1 MKTNSD
7 SLSHMPSIK
16 IYPSFLSVFS
26 GAIAGALRIT
36 TTRPSA
42 ASLGLLALVLLQLA
56 PGRAHA
62 SRPYVPTNTKLQE
75 QQLTSIAAA
84 PNGGFWIQK
93 DQWNSNRDR
102 QDQED
107 GQTLSTAGA
116 ASFENVSKA
125 GSIAA
130 IPGRNGYWVVSWD
143 GRIFNRGDAPLL
155 CETYLDHCSGF
166 PGGVPD
172 DVERIVAAAARPQGD
187 GLWAV
192 SRKGQVWTAGNARS
206 YGDVQHQ
213 SHPVTGIVATPSGN
227 GYYIVAKDGGVFS
240 FGDAVFWG
248 STGGTPPAQSAITGM
263 ALSVGYNG
271 QVNGY
276 WLVGED
282 GGVHTFGFA
291 PFWGST
297 GGNDGGSPVT
307 GIVSFPASA
316 HGRPP
321 EVTNGYAWVHRNGHV
336 GKATEDEP
344 R

>member
-1 MKTNSD
+1 MKNMFNRPIKLWSTFWSD
-7 SLSHMPSIK
+7 
-16 IYPSFLSVFS
+16 LSVAMARIFPN
-26 GAIAGALRIT
+26 GATLRYAAL
-36 TTRPSA
+36 
-42 ASLGLLALVLLQLA
+42 LGLLALVLLHLA

-62 SRPYVPTNTKLQE
+62 SRPYVPPNTKLNE

-102 QDQED
+102 RDQED
-107 GQTLSTAGA
+107 GQTLSTDGA

-143 GRIFNRGDAPLL
+143 GRIFNRGDALSL
-155 CETYLDHCSGF
+155 CGGRLSDCSGF

-213 SHPVTGIVATPSGN
+213 PNAVTGIVATPSGN

-240 FGDAVFWG
+240 FGDAVFLG
-248 STGGTPPAQSAITGM
+248 STGGNLPGGRKITGM
-263 ALSVGYNG
+263 ALSIGSDG
-271 QVNGY
+271 KVNGY

-282 GGVHTFGFA
+282 GGVHRMGDP

-307 GIVSFPASA
+307 NIVSFPAPVP
-316 HGRPP
+316 GQPP
-321 EVTNGYAWVHRNGHV
+321 QATKGYAWVHKDGRV
-336 GKATEDEP
+336 GQALNFFP
-344 R
+344 